1 MTRPLPED
9 VARTAR
15 AYLGALVPPGEVS
28 DAWHELVAD
37 ATYWGDRDLVSVM
50 VMAHQV
56 VLQHQRVAHEVAV
69 LALQEL
75 DLDQPATVA
84 RVLAVD
90 EATADRLTEQVA
102 ASVEGGPAADP
113 VGRFATAAGP
123 ERSRAPAPAAARDV
137 SSEPAPDAV
146 PRPAPAGNETSG
158 DALRIGFEDD
168 ERPITGFDELG
179 PPGGV
184 TGRRVALVVAAIV
197 VVVSLILVLA
207 LILVL

>member
-1 MTRPLPED
+1 MTRPLTED

-37 ATYWGDRDLVSVM
+37 ATYWGDRDLVAVM
-50 VMAHQV
+50 VLAHQV
-56 VLQHQRVAHEVAV
+56 VLQHQRVAPEVAV

-75 DLDQPATVA
+75 DLDQPGTVA

-90 EATADRLTEQVA
+90 EATADRLTDEVA

-113 VGRFATAAGP
+113 VGRFATAPAPDRPRGAVSTPTRDATTEPAP
-123 ERSRAPAPAAARDV
+123 ESAPSPAPAA
-137 SSEPAPDAV
+137 SEA
-146 PRPAPAGNETSG
+146 SG

-168 ERPITGFDELG
+168 ERPLTGFDDPA
-179 PPGGV
+179 PPEG
-184 TGRRVALVVAAIV
+184 TTARRVALVVAAVV
-197 VVVSLILVLA
+197 VVVSLVLLLA
-207 LILVL
+207 L

>member
-56 VLQHQRVAHEVAV
+56 VLQHQRVAPEVAV

-90 EATADRLTEQVA
+90 EATADRLTEEVA

-113 VGRFATAAGP
+113 VGRFATAPGP
-123 ERSRAPAPAAARDV
+123 ERSRAAVAAAPRDV
-137 SSEPAPDAV
+137 PSEPAPEVA
-146 PRPAPAGNETSG
+146 PGPAPASTEPSG
-158 DALRIGFEDD
+158 DALRIGFEED
-168 ERPITGFDELG
+168 ERPISGFDDLG

-184 TGRRVALVVAAIV
+184 TGRRVALVIAAIV
-197 VVVSLILVLA
+197 VGVSLILL
-207 LILVL
+207 LVL